1 MAKSLKLCIITGVKT
16 VYTICILAGLVGL
29 AAISGCVERE
39 WTITSEPQGAV
50 VYVSNVEL
58 GRTPVTFD
66 FTYYGEYEVIL
77 RKEGYETLKTSVQIS
92 PPPYEWIGVDFFSE
106 IAPWTYHDR
115 RETLHILRKYKPP
128 TDAELHERAQD
139 LREQNLME

>member
-1 MAKSLKLCIITGVKT
+1 MDLSR
-16 VYTICILAGLVGL
+16 AGHLISAVPDAVIVIDEDSGL
-29 AAISGCVERE
+29 RYANSAAERLFGWRAE
-39 WTITSEPQGAV
+39 
-50 VYVSNVEL
+50 
-58 GRTPVTFD
+58 
-66 FTYYGEYEVIL
+66 
-77 RKEGYETLKTSVQIS
+77 
-92 PPPYEWIGVDFFSE
+92 EWIGADFFSE